1 MPTKNSTKNSPH
13 DYEQPQTSPSYYSEK
28 EKQRL
33 ICRGKMKIVENKD
46 ILGKEV
52 PIFKTLDSA
61 IHRINLYPKDKY

>member
-1 MPTKNSTKNSPH
+1 
-13 DYEQPQTSPSYYSEK
+13 
-28 EKQRL
+28 
-33 ICRGKMKIVENKD
+33 MKIAENKD